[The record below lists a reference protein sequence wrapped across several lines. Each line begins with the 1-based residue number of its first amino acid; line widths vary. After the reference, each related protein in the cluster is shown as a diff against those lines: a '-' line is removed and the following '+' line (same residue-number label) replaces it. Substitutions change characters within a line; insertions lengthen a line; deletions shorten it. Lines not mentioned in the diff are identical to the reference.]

1 VWTPLATVI
10 VIACLG
16 VGAWCLAS
24 GVRGRFLNQPQY
36 TALLVLAGAVIAQS
50 LLATALLIAGQRPVE
65 FATFVGYLFTAT
77 LFLPAGIALL
87 RMEPTRWG
95 SIIGGGAAL
104 TVAVL
109 TLRLA
114 QVWTPLS

>member
-1 VWTPLATVI
+1 MWTPLAYVI
-10 VIACLG
+10 VAACLG

-24 GVRGRFLNQPQY
+24 GIQGRFLNQAQY
-36 TALLVLAGAVIAQS
+36 TALLVLAGVVIAQGLVATV
-50 LLATALLIAGQRPVE
+50 LLVAGQHPVE
-65 FATFVGYLFTAT
+65 FATFLGYLFTAT

-109 TLRLA
+109 TLRLL
-114 QVWTPLS
+114 QVWTPLT